1 MEIVLIETASQI
13 ITTLFVMLIG
23 VLGTWLTARI
33 GQNKKL
39 EAINAAQQQL
49 IACAQI
55 TVEELMQTV
64 VADLKA
70 TREDGKLTESEIAS
84 LGHKLL
90 VKTKEKM
97 SVPAMNLLTAA
108 AVDVNALIKGAGE
121 SWINALK
128 NTEV

>member
-97 SVPAMNLLTAA
+97 SDPAMNLLTAA

>member
-1 MEIVLIETASQI
+1 
-13 ITTLFVMLIG
+13 
-23 VLGTWLTARI
+23 
-33 GQNKKL
+33 
-39 EAINAAQQQL
+39 
-49 IACAQI
+49 
-55 TVEELMQTV
+55 MQTV